1 MPSMHLSTFGMLALL
16 LPNVIAA
23 PTSNTAAYAIK
34 ERHAAPLGWTR
45 MSSPADSQIINLQI
59 ALRQENSDALTKIAM
74 EVSDP
79 SHPRYGQ
86 HLSAKQL
93 LGQGIDTAILSPTR
107 DWITVD
113 LPVRK
118 VESLLKTTYS
128 NYRYTDGS
136 TLMRTSEWS
145 LPESL
150 HENID
155 LIQPTTSFFRTVK
168 PSIRQNLHHG
178 PMRWHQGAEVLE
190 PGWNYGSNGS
200 ACNITDLC
208 NRRVTT
214 LHCLR
219 CLYGTANYKAQAP
232 EKNMI
237 AVTNYLNQTQ
247 KRSDIRRYLEIF
259 RPKAAPVANTF
270 PIVPIAN
277 ASDNQGPLEP
287 GETPSI
293 EGDMDGEL
301 VIGISW
307 PTSFMAF
314 STGGSPPFLPDL
326 ATPTNNNEPYL
337 EWRNYLLA
345 QDTLPQV
352 ITTSYGDFEQTIPV
366 PYMTRVCEG
375 FEKLAARGVS
385 VIFSSGDTGVGPSDA
400 CISNSN
406 SSQSMF
412 LPAFPASC
420 PWVTAVGATQDF
432 EPEVAVSAFG
442 SGAGFSDHF
451 AMPDYQ
457 VDAVNGYLEKIGDMH
472 TGLYNRS
479 GRAYPDVAAQ
489 GVRIAIVTELRQI
502 AGAGTSASAPI
513 FAAVIALVNDAR
525 LAAGKPVLGFL
536 NPWIYGGAFAAFTDV
551 KDGSSVG
558 CDTDG
563 FPAAD
568 GWDAVTGFGTPNF
581 TKLVEEA
588 LSVYEA

>member
-1 MPSMHLSTFGMLALL
+1 MASGCQSSGARLELCKFAHVKRLSRILTDPLIAELEWLSLQHHRPLQPSCNNSSLSALLVRHSNLQSSGTREEHDRCHKLLEPSML
-16 LPNVIAA
+16 VI
-23 PTSNTAAYAIK
+23 
-34 ERHAAPLGWTR
+34 HAA
-45 MSSPADSQIINLQI
+45 D
-59 ALRQENSDALTKIAM
+59 
-74 EVSDP
+74 
-79 SHPRYGQ
+79 H
-86 HLSAKQL
+86 
-93 LGQGIDTAILSPTR
+93 
-107 DWITVD
+107 
-113 LPVRK
+113 
-118 VESLLKTTYS
+118 
-128 NYRYTDGS
+128 
-136 TLMRTSEWS
+136 
-145 LPESL
+145 
-150 HENID
+150 
-155 LIQPTTSFFRTVK
+155 
-168 PSIRQNLHHG
+168 SI
-178 PMRWHQGAEVLE
+178 E
-190 PGWNYGSNGS
+190 
-200 ACNITDLC
+200 
-208 NRRVTT
+208 
-214 LHCLR
+214 
-219 CLYGTANYKAQAP
+219 AN
-232 EKNMI
+232 NH
-237 AVTNYLNQTQ
+237 QTQ

-259 RPKAAPVANTF
+259 RPKAAPVADTF

-326 ATPTNNNEPYL
+326 ATPTNTNEPYL
-337 EWRNYLLA
+337 EWQNYLLA

-442 SGAGFSDHF
+442 SGAGFSNHF

-457 VDAVNGYLEKIGDMH
+457 VDAVNGYLEKIGDLH
-472 TGLYNRS
+472 AGLYNRS
-479 GRAYPDVAAQ
+479 GRTYPDVAAQ

-568 GWDAVTGFGTPNF
+568 GWDAVTGFGTPVSATNP
-581 TKLVEEA
+581 A
-588 LSVYEA
+588 IA